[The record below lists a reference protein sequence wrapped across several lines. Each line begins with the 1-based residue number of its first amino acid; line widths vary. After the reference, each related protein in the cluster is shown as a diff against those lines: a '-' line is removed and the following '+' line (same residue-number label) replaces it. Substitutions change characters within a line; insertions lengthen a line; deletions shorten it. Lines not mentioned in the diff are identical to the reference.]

1 MPKFPASALAA
12 YRLPHS
18 KQAFLLREG
27 NEGAVCFS
35 TKPFDKNEKAL
46 QFSGSKELFDL
57 SKDALQKHLDL
68 HSEAV
73 NSAQKP
79 STQEEHLS
87 RCSKAI
93 TLLQSGEMNKVVLS
107 RVSHF
112 SKSNPKADALFQA
125 LCESYPTA
133 FVYFLIHPEHGVW
146 CGATPEVLLTVSNG
160 QFETMSLAGTINTR
174 TPRAWTEKEYQE
186 QAFVT
191 DYILAKVKNLKPK
204 ELQVDPREEQ
214 LAGHLKHLKTR
225 IQFSGSLPTQT
236 ILESLHPTPAVGG
249 TPLDKALQ
257 CIEQLESHDRRL
269 YTGYIGVRDNDQNA
283 QYFVNL
289 RCMEWTGAGYDL
301 FAGGGI
307 TASSKP
313 EDEWEET
320 NAKLQVLQGVLEKL

>member
-12 YRLPHS
+12 YRLPHC
-18 KQAFLLREG
+18 KEAFLLREG

-35 TKPFDKNEKAL
+35 TKTFDKSTSEL
-46 QFSGSKELFDL
+46 QFSGNKESFDPSNGHLHEHL
-57 SKDALQKHLDL
+57 STHPGVFQ
-68 HSEAV
+68 
-73 NSAQKP
+73 SAQKP
-79 STQEEHLS
+79 CTREEHLL
-87 RCSKAI
+87 RCSSAI
-93 TLLQSGEMNKVVLS
+93 AQLQQGEMDKVVLS

-112 SKSNPKADALFQA
+112 PMSAPKADDLFQL
-125 LCESYPTA
+125 LCESYPNA
-133 FVYFLIHPEHGVW
+133 FVYYLIHPEHGVW
-146 CGATPEVLLTVSNG
+146 CGATPEVLLNVKG
-160 QFETMSLAGTINTR
+160 EQFETMSLAGTIDTR
-174 TPRAWTEKEYQE
+174 APRAWTEKEYQE
-186 QAFVT
+186 QEFVT
-191 DYILAKVKNLKPK
+191 DYILAKIKNLQPK

-249 TPLDKALQ
+249 TPLNKALQ
-257 CIEQLESHDRRL
+257 CIELLESHDRRL